1 MKEIEILVEVVES
14 KQKALKILDQFEYKG
29 IKKTLDIYFHDP
41 LRKDLYPDVSGR
53 LNASFRIRQ
62 KAGINSFAYK
72 TDHFIDEKWSHS
84 DEFETVINDFDITLQ
99 IIEKLGL
106 KELIRIDN
114 EKHTFVSSDYEIVL
128 EDVKDL
134 GLFIEVEK
142 LIQVSDDKV
151 METKEEIRLFL
162 KNLDLLLGEE
172 QNAGKPELMLKRKG

>member
-106 KELIRIDN
+106 KE
-114 EKHTFVSSDYEIVL
+114 
-128 EDVKDL
+128 
-134 GLFIEVEK
+134 
-142 LIQVSDDKV
+142 
-151 METKEEIRLFL
+151 
-162 KNLDLLLGEE
+162 
-172 QNAGKPELMLKRKG
+172 